1 VGIPSIFNII
11 KEKTMRVYHL
21 WTTIELEDT
30 DDAYFEEL
38 DIPVSIGNFRTLD
51 EAIAFQQRLE
61 KEWNSIDSGWYTELI
76 HDGEKP
82 DD

>member
-1 VGIPSIFNII
+1 
-11 KEKTMRVYHL
+11 MRVYHL

-38 DIPVSIGNFRTLD
+38 DIPVSIGNFRTLN

>member
-30 DDAYFEEL
+30 DDDYFEEI
-38 DIPVSIGNFRTLD
+38 DVPVSIGHFRTFD
-51 EAIAFQQRLE
+51 EATKYQIKLRD
-61 KEWNSIDSGWYTELI
+61 EWDHSPQEWYTDLI
-76 HDGEKP
+76 HDGEKS